1 MKNFHLPLPEEL
13 YKELRLAAQRSRR
26 PATTLARR
34 AIELWLRQN
43 RRAARRQAIAAFAVE
58 YAGTPWDLDP
68 DLEAASVEHLAG
80 LGQER
85 R

>member
-1 MKNFHLPLPEEL
+1 
-13 YKELRLAAQRSRR
+13 
-26 PATTLARR
+26 LARR

-58 YAGTPWDLDP
+58 YAGTPWDHDP